1 MNREI
6 KTVLL
11 PHRQKPNLWIW
22 KVKEKTED
30 ADWIVIDGGLEI
42 NYDIAAM
49 KAKKVIENIDKLS
62 SR

>member
-1 MNREI
+1 MDMESKRKNKRCG
-6 KTVLL
+6 L
-11 PHRQKPNLWIW
+11 
-22 KVKEKTED
+22 
-30 ADWIVIDGGLEI
+30 IVIDGGLEI

>member
-1 MNREI
+1 MDMESKR
-6 KTVLL
+6 KT
-11 PHRQKPNLWIW
+11 K
-22 KVKEKTED
+22 D